1 MYVVKEIRE
10 NNSFQ
15 RFFPEENWHQI
26 LKGSKAFHKH
36 LMWKETH
43 LPEASC
49 WEKMQKMH
57 AEEYAEDGVLENI
70 PPARG
75 PKGWSMTVYVFLM
88 ESQWLMPKCN
98 SM

>member
-1 MYVVKEIRE
+1 MLEFADVCC
-10 NNSFQ
+10 Q
-15 RFFPEENWHQI
+15 RDKGKQLLSEVFSEENWHQI

-57 AEEYAEDGVLENI
+57 AEEHAEDGVLENI

-75 PKGWSMTVYVFLM
+75 PRGWSMTAYVF
-88 ESQWLMPKCN
+88 
-98 SM
+98 